1 MGKTECCLC
10 NMTGVYMY
18 LKVPGTNKFACLP
31 CIDTLIEARK
41 KYIGDV
47 IHKAHKNY
55 IHEHRKIESPDEPSD
70 KQI

>member
-1 MGKTECCLC
+1 MSSTICLLC
-10 NMTGVYMY
+10 GLANIFMY
-18 LKVPGTNKFACLP
+18 IRFPGTQHFICLP